1 MRTILVLALV
11 ACALG
16 FPGVLRAA
24 EATFAIDGAT
34 EYDSNV
40 FRSHQDEKDDVVFRL
55 RPWVQLAEPRG
66 QDLSYSLT
74 YGLPVEF
81 AVDHTQIDSIDQELA
96 GNASYHV
103 NDRLSLFA
111 NDGFRYIRSEL
122 RTNFDQTQGAFE
134 SPLVNN
140 QRDRVLLNTAV
151 MGATY
156 QFSPRLGATAQISH
170 DYFDPSR
177 NDRQQNWQVQGIT
190 DVSYTLTPQH
200 QLGGG
205 ARIAYQ
211 KYYESQDIVGSD
223 AEIYNVFGTW
233 RYSINEKTE
242 LALSAGPAVI
252 HSQQDNAD
260 ATKTRA
266 MIPFTRINGNFTA
279 PAGFVDIFGTQVGGT
294 NYADG
299 VVLLSQFTDCPR
311 LKNGSSE
318 RVLVSDQSCN
328 VSVVLDNSQP
338 ADVALANEIAA
349 STSTVQNQDPNGESS
364 TDVTVFADA
373 TLVRHWTPDLHTAL
387 NYSRQQG
394 TASGLGGAVV
404 ADTLVLSNTWNLT
417 EKWQVAT
424 RGEWG
429 LRKSV
434 SNAGQ
439 VNTNVVGDANAT
451 TPPPQG
457 VSPTIFANGPPI
469 SSIGL
474 AALSTAPGGIGNSFV
489 QRGATTDI
497 DTMRWGIATRVTRF
511 FTRNTSG
518 YLQFTYNQQTSQNN
532 SLGDPSDFNDY
543 LVTLGVQ
550 HVFTPIK
557 LW

>member
-1 MRTILVLALV
+1 MRTTLVLALC

-24 EATFAIDGAT
+24 EVTFAIDGAT

-40 FRSHQDEKDDVVFRL
+40 FRSHRDEKDDVIFRL

-81 AVDHTQIDSIDQELA
+81 AVDHTSVDDIDQELS
-96 GNASYHV
+96 GNVIYHV
-103 NDRLSLFA
+103 NDRFQLFA

-122 RTNFDQTQGAFE
+122 RTNFDQTQGGFE

-140 QRDRVLLNTAV
+140 ERNRVLLNTALF
-151 MGATY
+151 GAAY
-156 QFSPRLGATAQISH
+156 QFTPRFGGSAQLSH

-177 NDRQQNWQVQGIT
+177 NDRQQNWQIQGVS
-190 DVSYTLTPQH
+190 DLSYTLTPKH

-211 KYYESQDIVGSD
+211 KYYESQDIVGSQ

-233 RYSINEKTE
+233 RYSIDEKTE
-242 LALSAGPAVI
+242 FAVSAGPAVI
-252 HSQQDNAD
+252 HSEQDKAD

-266 MIPFTRINGNFTA
+266 TVPFSRISGNFTA
-279 PAGFVDIFGTQVGGT
+279 PAGFVDIEGNPVGGVQYQ
-294 NYADG
+294 NG
-299 VVLLSQFTDCPR
+299 VVLVSQFTDCPR
-311 LKNGSSE
+311 LRNGSTE

-328 VSVVLDNSQP
+328 PSVVLDETPGAEVPGLINNITG
-338 ADVALANEIAA
+338 A
-349 STSTVQNQDPNGESS
+349 TTTVQNQDPSGESS
-364 TDVTVFADA
+364 TDVTVFADV

-387 NYSRQQG
+387 NYTREQG
-394 TASGLGGAVV
+394 NASGLGGAVV
-404 ADTLVLSNTWNLT
+404 GDSIVLSNTWNLT
-417 EKWQVAT
+417 EKWQVAA

-434 SNAGQ
+434 SQAGQ
-439 VNTNVVGDANAT
+439 VNTQVVGDATAT

-457 VSPTIFANGPPI
+457 APPSNFGGPA
-469 SSIGL
+469 STIGL
-474 AALSTAPGGIGNSFV
+474 AALSLAPGGTGTSFV
-489 QRGATTDI
+489 QRGQTTDI

-518 YLQFTYNQQTSQNN
+518 YLQFTYNQQGSQNN
-532 SLGDPSDFNDY
+532 SLGDPSDFDDY

>member
-1 MRTILVLALV
+1 MRTTLVLALC

-24 EATFAIDGAT
+24 EATFGIDGAT

-40 FRSHQDEKDDVVFRL
+40 FRSHRDEKDDVIFRL

-66 QDLSYSLT
+66 QDFSYSLS

-81 AVDHTQIDSIDQELA
+81 AVDHTSVDAVDQELN
-96 GNASYHV
+96 GNAVYHV
-103 NDRLSLFA
+103 NDRFQLFA
-111 NDGFRYIRSEL
+111 NNGFRYLRSEL
-122 RTNFDQTQGAFE
+122 RTNFDQTQGGFDT
-134 SPLVNN
+134 PLVNN
-140 QRDRVLLNTAV
+140 ERDRVLMNTAV
-151 MGATY
+151 LGAAY
-156 QFSPRLGATAQISH
+156 QFTPRFGGTAQISN
-170 DYFDPSR
+170 DFFDPSR
-177 NDRQQNWQVQGIT
+177 NDRQENWQVQGLT
-190 DVSYTLTPQH
+190 DVSYTLTPKH

-211 KYYESQDIVGSD
+211 KYYESQDIVGSQ
-223 AEIYNVFGTW
+223 AQIYNVFGTW
-233 RYSINEKTE
+233 RYAIDEKTD
-242 LALSAGPAVI
+242 LAVSAGPAVI
-252 HSQQDNAD
+252 HSEQDNAD
-260 ATKTRA
+260 ATKVRA
-266 MIPFTRINGNFTA
+266 MVPFSRIHGNFTA
-279 PAGFVDIFGTQVGGT
+279 PNGFVDIEGNQVGGV
-294 NYADG
+294 NYQNG
-299 VVLLSQFTDCPR
+299 VVLLSQFTDCPQLR
-311 LKNGSSE
+311 NGSPT

-328 VSVVLDNSQP
+328 PSVVLDETPGAEQP
-338 ADVALANEIAA
+338 GLIDAITGAQ
-349 STSTVQNQDPNGESS
+349 STVDNQDPSGESS
-364 TDVTVFADA
+364 TDVTVFADV
-373 TLVRHWTPDLHTAL
+373 TLTRHWTPDLHTAL
-387 NYSRQQG
+387 NYTREQG
-394 TASGLGGAVV
+394 NASGLGGAVV
-404 ADTLVLSNTWNLT
+404 GDSLVLSNTWNLT
-417 EKWQVAT
+417 EKWQVAA

-439 VNTNVVGDANAT
+439 VNTEVVGDATAT

-457 VSPTIFANGPPI
+457 VPPSTFSPGLVST
-469 SSIGL
+469 IGL
-474 AALSTAPGGIGNSFV
+474 AALSTAPGGTGTSFV
-489 QRGATTDI
+489 QRGQSTDI

-532 SLGDPSDFNDY
+532 SLGDPSDFDDY